1 MRKAKMREQKKLG
14 VMGVALGALTTAMTG
29 DATVAMMVGSLGLY
43 MLTAKKV
50 VIV

>member
-1 MRKAKMREQKKLG
+1 MRKAKMREQK
-14 VMGVALGALTTAMTG
+14 VLGAMAVAICALITVMTG
-29 DATVAMMVGSLGLY
+29 DATVAIMVGGLGLY